1 MADKDITSMSA
12 LAQPTPG
19 RAETL
24 AQTYATELKISFPFG
39 ITALAFATASMAAC
53 FGLALV
59 KSLLGLEP
67 FYRPINPHVQA
78 VIMWSLALGA
88 VYALWQDR
96 KRHRSI
102 IPVAL
107 GAFATATLIAT
118 LYVHY
123 YVLIEIMAY
132 ALLVI
137 ATILN
142 QNIFLRVLN
151 GTVRQQAGEIE
162 ALNRGLEAKVADQ
175 IHQIDRL
182 ARLKQFLAPQVA
194 DLVVSEGK
202 DKLLDT
208 HRRYIACLFSDIRG
222 FTAVS
227 EKIEPEEVIAILQAY
242 HQQIGTLVTQ
252 HRGTIGYLAGDGL
265 MVFFNDPIPCREP
278 VLDAVKLAL
287 DIRAAFEELREPW
300 LKRGQVI
307 GLGLG
312 VASGFATLGLVG
324 LQGRTDYTAIGG
336 AVNVASR
343 LCDKAADGQILITQ
357 RAFLD
362 IESRVEAESLG
373 AFELKGV
380 MTPVETY
387 SVIGVIEPTN

>member
-1 MADKDITSMSA
+1 
-12 LAQPTPG
+12 
-19 RAETL
+19 
-24 AQTYATELKISFPFG
+24 
-39 ITALAFATASMAAC
+39 
-53 FGLALV
+53 
-59 KSLLGLEP
+59 
-67 FYRPINPHVQA
+67 
-78 VIMWSLALGA
+78 MWSLALGA

-96 KRHRSI
+96 KRHHSI

-175 IHQIDRL
+175 IHQIDRF